1 MTMPRKLFAFT
12 AAVIFCAA
20 LSSLARAENLKVDAA
35 HSFLVFQIKHIDVSY
50 VWGRVNAPT
59 GTVNIDDANL
69 GGSSIVV
76 NAKAENVDTG
86 IKQRDDHLKNPDFF
100 DAKQYPQISF
110 KSTSIKKAGDNSY
123 EVVGDMSM
131 HGQTKSVTVTVNKIG
146 AGDKGGQ
153 FGYRAGYETS
163 FTIKRSDFGMSN
175 MVGPVGDEVKI
186 YVNLECTK

>member
-1 MTMPRKLFAFT
+1 MPRKLFAFT
-12 AAVIFCAA
+12 AAAIFCAA
-20 LSSLARAENLKVDAA
+20 LPSLARAENLKVDAA
-35 HSFLVFQIKHIDVSY
+35 HSFLLFQIKHIDVSY
-50 VWGRVNAPT
+50 VWGRVNGPT

-131 HGQTKSVTVTVNKIG
+131 H
-146 AGDKGGQ
+146 
-153 FGYRAGYETS
+153 
-163 FTIKRSDFGMSN
+163 
-175 MVGPVGDEVKI
+175 
-186 YVNLECTK
+186 

>member
-1 MTMPRKLFAFT
+1 MTMPRKLFALT
-12 AAVIFCAA
+12 AAVVFCAA
-20 LSSLARAENLKVDAA
+20 LSSLARAENLKVDPA

-50 VWGRVNAPT
+50 VWGRVNAPA

-69 GGSSIVV
+69 GGSSITV

-86 IKQRDDHLKNPDFF
+86 IKQRDDHLKNADFC
-100 DAKQYPQISF
+100 DAKHYPQISF
-110 KSTSIKKAGDNSY
+110 KSTAIKKAGDNSY
-123 EVVGDMSM
+123 EVVGDMSL
-131 HGQTKSVTVTVNKIG
+131 HGQTKSVTVTLNKVG

-186 YVNLECTK
+186 YVNLE